1 MKNIINLFIVKFRL
15 AFIAILLY
23 AMACAPFNTLAQQ
36 APTAAPE
43 DAQVEAAFTQQ
54 QKLVAVNGQ
63 ANDLLGCA
71 VAIDGNTAVIGAHK
85 DRSASGVKPGTAYVF
100 VRSGNLWIQQ
110 QELNAGENGDR
121 FGYAVA
127 ISGDTIVIG
136 APNDDISNRSN
147 QGSAYVFVRSAGV
160 WLLQQKLTAD
170 KGKADEDFG
179 CSVAIKGDTIA
190 AGALYTD
197 VGANESQGAVY
208 LFTRAGEVW
217 TQQQKLTASDGAAN
231 NIFGSRLALSSDTL
245 VVGAVYAVVGANQDQ
260 GATYVFTRSGT
271 SWSQSQKL
279 TASDG
284 EAGDQFGYSFSINGD
299 TLVVSARFDKLSN
312 PPRVGSA
319 YVFKRAGGN
328 WSQQQKLTGEAGGG
342 TEGFGISVS
351 VSGNRIAIGAFS
363 FDVGAH
369 SSQGVVF
376 IFTQA
381 NGVWTQSQ
389 KMTSDDGATDDAFGF
404 AVALSANT
412 LVVGAVYKL
421 IANKADQGT
430 AYIFSDPSVDISPK
444 IQSIQ
449 VIGKKL
455 IVNGANFES
464 PTEIYIAGQKQ
475 KKTFND
481 EASPATT
488 VVANKAGKLIA
499 PGQTVMIQVRNSDSG
514 MTSSEFMF
522 TRPLE

>member
-1 MKNIINLFIVKFRL
+1 MKTTINLFIVKFRL
-15 AFIAILLY
+15 AFITILLY
-23 AMACAPFNTLAQQ
+23 AVACAPFNTLAQQ
-36 APTAAPE
+36 VPTALQE
-43 DAQVEAAFTQQ
+43 DAQVEAAFAQQ
-54 QKLVAVNGQ
+54 QKLLAANGQ

-71 VAIDGNTAVIGAHK
+71 IAIDGNTVVVGAHK
-85 DRSASGVKPGTAYVF
+85 DRNGSGVKPGTAYVF

-110 QELNAGENGDR
+110 QQLNASENGDR

-136 APNDDISNRSN
+136 APNDNINNRSN
-147 QGSAYVFVRSAGV
+147 QGSAYVFVRSGGV
-160 WLLQQKLTAD
+160 WLLQQKLTAG
-170 KGKADEDFG
+170 KGKADEEFG
-179 CSVAIKGDTIA
+179 HSVAIKGDTIA
-190 AGALYTD
+190 TGAPNTD
-197 VGANESQGAVY
+197 VGANASQGAVY

-217 TQQQKLTASDGAAN
+217 SQQQKLTASDGTAN
-231 NIFGSRLALSSDTL
+231 SVFGSRLVLSNDML
-245 VVGAVYAVVGANQDQ
+245 VVSAVYAVGGSTQDQ
-260 GATYVFTRSGT
+260 GAAYVFTRSGT
-271 SWSQSQKL
+271 SWNQSQKL

-284 EAGDQFGYSFSINGD
+284 EAEDQFGYSLSISGD
-299 TLVVSARFDKLSN
+299 TLVVGARSDKLSN

-342 TEGFGISVS
+342 SEGFGISVS
-351 VSGNRIAIGAFS
+351 VSGNRIAVGAFT
-363 FDVGAH
+363 FDVGVH

-389 KMTSDDGATDDAFGF
+389 KLTSDDGATDDAFGYG
-404 AVALSANT
+404 VALSANT
-412 LVVGAVYKL
+412 LAVGAIYRI
-421 IANKADQGT
+421 IANKADQGA

-444 IQSIQ
+444 IQSVQ
-449 VIGKKL
+449 VTGKKL